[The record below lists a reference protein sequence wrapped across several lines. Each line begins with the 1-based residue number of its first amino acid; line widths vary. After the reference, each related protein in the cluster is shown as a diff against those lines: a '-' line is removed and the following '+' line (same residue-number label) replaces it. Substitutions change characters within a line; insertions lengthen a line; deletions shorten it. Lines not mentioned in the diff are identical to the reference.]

1 MMFVPLVIVFYG
13 EPDII
18 SSKSMKNSHLST
30 LFSNAY
36 AVIWDMD
43 GILVDSE
50 SYHFTAHREALAA
63 FGVTLTE
70 EYYIAN
76 GVSVD
81 VLLFYRKAFKDAG
94 QSLDDA
100 LFQKVFY
107 RKLACYQQL
116 QRDHGIKLIQPA
128 ITIVKRLYNNGV
140 LMAIASQVDRDEVV
154 RNLRG
159 TSLLQYFPIIV
170 SGGDF
175 GLKKKPAPD
184 IYLKATELLN
194 IAPSS
199 CIAIED
205 AVVGVKS
212 AIAAGIPCLVVPNHF
227 TESQKF
233 PASAIHTTFSEIA
246 AAI

>member
-1 MMFVPLVIVFYG
+1 
-13 EPDII
+13 
-18 SSKSMKNSHLST
+18 MKNSPLSK
-30 LFSNAY
+30 LFSDSY

-43 GILVDSE
+43 GILIDSE
-50 SYHFTAHREALAA
+50 SYHFAAHKQALAE
-63 FGVTLTE
+63 FGVTISE
-70 EYYIAN
+70 EYYIAH
-76 GVSVD
+76 GVSID
-81 VLLFYRKAFKDAG
+81 VLVFYRKAFKDAG
-94 QSLDDA
+94 KDLDDA

-107 RKLACYQQL
+107 RKLAYYQQQ
-116 QRDHGIKLIQPA
+116 QRDNGIKFIQPA

-159 TSLLQYFPIIV
+159 TSLLEYFPIIV

-199 CIAIED
+199 CVAIED
-205 AVVGVKS
+205 AVVGAES
-212 AIAAGIPCLVVPNHF
+212 ALAAGIPCLVEPNHF
-227 TESQKF
+227 TENQKF